1 MQNEK
6 GLVLSKMKFE
16 AQWIYIEA
24 ITSVDM
30 VLLALMP
37 LQKLSMDVPLSK
49 MKMALLSQRCSRPGT
64 HEDYFRLLKI
74 EPCFCLCLI
83 QAQH

>member
-6 GLVLSKMKFE
+6 GLALSKMKFE

-24 ITSVDM
+24 ITSVAM
-30 VLLALMP
+30 VLALMP
-37 LQKLSMDVPLSK
+37 LQKLSMDVPLCK

-74 EPCFCLCLI
+74 ESCLCLI